1 MCTLIKL
8 KGPLHVDK
16 LKFNPGLKLHE
27 HFTTRVEN
35 KNISTRAEIKN
46 TIYSMFMRHEN
57 DCYKK
62 L

>member
-46 TIYSMFMRHEN
+46 TIYSMFIRH
-57 DCYKK
+57 DI
-62 L
+62 